1 MKVQNT
7 CLWVLVPFLLI
18 DCIEITKAFA
28 SPRFEEH
35 RARLNGDDVDR
46 SYIDR
51 STTFVGSI
59 GRKSPLAHSK
69 YRHSRTQP
77 LAISLDPMRS
87 QITSAPTSP
96 EMTSKRKREARS
108 DSATTF
114 EETTSNAPKTRN
126 MLNYFLEVTR
136 ASLRSTYTNISPIIP
151 GFQQKGQVVELV
163 DINWLKTHEEVLI
176 DRVGNLK
183 QAIQEWNEYRMPL
196 LVDCNTG
203 AILDG
208 HHRYHV
214 GRELGLSRLP
224 VVLVDYLEDD
234 TIDVDVWPECGID
247 CLCKEEVIQMS
258 LSDEVFPPKTSRHDF
273 VSEMSPISIPLS
285 KLF

>member
-7 CLWVLVPFLLI
+7 CLWFLVPFLLI

-28 SPRFEEH
+28 SPRYEQK
-35 RARLNGDDVDR
+35 RYAYGVDR
-46 SYIDR
+46 SYEGRFPTFID
-51 STTFVGSI
+51 SS
-59 GRKSPLAHSK
+59 GRKSPLLHSK

-77 LAISLDPMRS
+77 LAISLDPMRT

-96 EMTSKRKREARS
+96 DMTSKRKREARS
-108 DSATTF
+108 DTGTTTF
-114 EETTSNAPKTRN
+114 EETTSDAPKTRN

-151 GFQQKGQVVELV
+151 GFQQKGQEVELV

-214 GRELGLSRLP
+214 GRQLGLSRLP

-247 CLCKEEVIQMS
+247 CLCKEDVIQMS

-273 VSEMSPISIPLS
+273 VSEMSPINIPLS